1 MSNTD
6 LWDTL
11 SGDYDRFVNW
21 EQRLAREMP
30 FLDKL
35 LSEHGARRVLD
46 VACGTGHHAIAL
58 AKRGYDAVG
67 TDINA
72 GMVRRARQNAE
83 AAGAAVSFVQ
93 ASFGE
98 LRETVGGPFDAL
110 LCLGNSLPSLLSQEA
125 LGAALADMAQALAP
139 GGLMVIQDLNYDH
152 IWPRRERFM
161 PLVTHRQ
168 GEEEWLFWRVLDFH
182 EQTLTFNMIIFRKQ
196 SQKWAYDVQST
207 ELRPIFKDELEKH
220 LVGAGFGT
228 KQSYGDYAAHP
239 YEHDT
244 SGDLI
249 VVAQREV
256 AYEGVDSADRAF
268 PAFAASP
275 AQVWILESDTNTE
288 ARQVA

>member
-1 MSNTD
+1 MSRPE

-35 LSEHGARRVLD
+35 LSEHGPRRVLD

-58 AKRGYDAVG
+58 AERGYDVVG
-67 TDINA
+67 TDISA

-98 LRETVGGPFDAL
+98 LREVVGGPYDAL

-125 LGAALADMAQALAP
+125 LGAALVDMAQVLVP
-139 GGLMVIQDLNYDH
+139 GGLIVIQDLNYDR

-161 PLVTHRQ
+161 PLVAHRQ
-168 GEEEWLFWRVLDFH
+168 GEEEWLFLRVLDFH
-182 EQTLTFNMIIFRKQ
+182 EQTLTFNMIIFRKRG
-196 SQKWAYDVQST
+196 QKWEYDVRST

-220 LVGAGFGT
+220 LLGAGFAA
-228 KQSYGDYAAHP
+228 KQFCGDYAAHP
-239 YEHDT
+239 YERDT

-249 VVAQREV
+249 VVAQREDARPV
-256 AYEGVDSADRAF
+256 A
-268 PAFAASP
+268 
-275 AQVWILESDTNTE
+275 
-288 ARQVA
+288 

>member
-1 MSNTD
+1 MSRPE

-35 LSEHGARRVLD
+35 LSEHGPRRVLD

-58 AKRGYDAVG
+58 AERGYDVVG
-67 TDINA
+67 TDISA

-83 AAGAAVSFVQ
+83 AATAAVNFVQ

-98 LRETVGGPFDAL
+98 LREVVGGPFDAL

-125 LGAALADMAQALAP
+125 LGAALVDMAQVLVP
-139 GGLMVIQDLNYDH
+139 GGLIVIQDLNYDR

-168 GEEEWLFWRVLDFH
+168 GEEEWLFLRVLDFH

-196 SQKWAYDVQST
+196 SQKWEYDVRST

-220 LVGAGFGT
+220 LLGAGFAA
-228 KQSYGDYAAHP
+228 KQLYGDYAAHP
-239 YEHDT
+239 YARDT

-249 VVAQREV
+249 VVAQRE
-256 AYEGVDSADRAF
+256 D
-268 PAFAASP
+268 
-275 AQVWILESDTNTE
+275 
-288 ARQVA
+288 ARHLA

>member
-1 MSNTD
+1 MSRLD
-6 LWDTL
+6 LWETL
-11 SGDYDRFVNW
+11 SGEYDRFVNW

-58 AKRGYDAVG
+58 AERGYDVVG
-67 TDINA
+67 TDISA

-83 AAGAAVSFVQ
+83 AATAAVNFVQ

-98 LRETVGGPFDAL
+98 LREVVGGPFDAL

-125 LGAALADMAQALAP
+125 LGAALVDMAQVLVP
-139 GGLMVIQDLNYDH
+139 GGLIVIQDLNYDR
-152 IWPRRERFM
+152 IWSRRERFM

-168 GEEEWLFWRVLDFH
+168 GEEEWLFLRVLDFH
-182 EQTLTFNMIIFRKQ
+182 EQTLTFNMIIFWKQ
-196 SQKWAYDVQST
+196 SQKWEYDVRST

-220 LVGAGFGT
+220 LLHAGFAA
-228 KQSYGDYAAHP
+228 KQSCGDYAAHP
-239 YEHDT
+239 YERDT

-249 VVAQREV
+249 VVAQREDARHV
-256 AYEGVDSADRAF
+256 A
-268 PAFAASP
+268 
-275 AQVWILESDTNTE
+275 
-288 ARQVA
+288 